1 MINLTFSFQYFKRIN
16 MLFTI
21 SHIYWGTS
29 MCRFL
34 IRNLPTIVLIVSMS
48 LLIAGIYLNEPR
60 RVFNAAISICLAC
73 IGIG

>member
-1 MINLTFSFQYFKRIN
+1 
-16 MLFTI
+16 
-21 SHIYWGTS
+21 